1 MRKKGKEAEM
11 KYWKKNSLHLV
22 QIPDSMRVELI
33 PCLPEGELLIHTYAR
48 LKKEGRELP
57 ILLMNANFFHLDGG
71 YSISGMKY
79 SNGTVIER
87 SLGGYFVYCDTSG
100 KVRIDTGQGKRIGD
114 FTRMRWALE
123 SSPLLLPS
131 LEASAHMEADIA
143 LQEHPR
149 TAIGITEDSVILAV
163 TDGRPAGLTCQK
175 LADMMRQAGC
185 HTALNLDGGRSSQLV
200 VEGKQLNRQ
209 WLRRKVYAALAIYS

>member
-1 MRKKGKEAEM
+1 M
-11 KYWKKNSLHLV
+11 KYWKENSLHLV
-22 QIPDSMRVELI
+22 QIPNSMRMELV

-79 SNGTVIER
+79 SDGTIIER
-87 SLGGYFVYCDTSG
+87 SLGGYFVYCDPSG
-100 KVRIDTGQGKRIGD
+100 EVRIDTKQGKRIGD
-114 FTRMRWALE
+114 FAGMRWALE
-123 SSPLLLPS
+123 SSPLLLPNM
-131 LEASAHMEADIA
+131 EASAHMEATIA
-143 LQEHPR
+143 SEEHPR
-149 TAIGITEDSVILAV
+149 TAIGIAEDSVILAV
-163 TDGRPAGLTCQK
+163 TNGRPAGLTCRK
-175 LADMMRQAGC
+175 LADMLRQAGC

-200 VEGKQLNRQ
+200 VEGKQVNRQ